1 MEKRIHHPFIFSICL
16 AIALSVSLICLGR
29 EVTDQ
34 LGRTISL
41 ASPPTRI
48 VSLAPNITELVYA
61 LGQQHR
67 LVGATRFSDYPP
79 EADSLPKVGSY
90 VYLDLE
96 KIVGLKP
103 DLCIAT
109 KDGNPKAVVDRL
121 EVLGI
126 PVYAVDPRNLESVID
141 TVVEMGDLLGAV
153 GVAQTLQSGLLT
165 RIQRVDKAVAE
176 AGYRPRVFFQIG
188 MSPIVSVGTDTFIHG
203 LIEKAGGRNV
213 AGGSTP
219 YPRLSREQVIA
230 FAPDI
235 LVISSMYSVDAV
247 KQVKAEWG
255 RWQEIPAVRNNRI
268 HLVDS
273 GRFDRATPRLVDAL
287 EALARLI
294 HPDLFGESR

>member
-1 MEKRIHHPFIFSICL
+1 MTKRIPYLFVLGICL
-16 AIALSVSLICLGR
+16 TAAIYSHPVCFGR
-29 EVTDQ
+29 EITDQ

-41 ASPPTRI
+41 SAKPQRI
-48 VSLAPNITELVYA
+48 VALAPNITELVYA

-121 EVLGI
+121 EALGI
-126 PVYAVDPRNLESVID
+126 PVYAVDLRNLESVVD
-141 TVVEMGDLLGAV
+141 TVVEMGHLLGAADA
-153 GVAQTLQSGLLT
+153 AQVLQSDLQT
-165 RIQRVDKAVAE
+165 RIQRIDEAVATVE
-176 AGYRPRVFFQIG
+176 HRPRVFFQIG
-188 MSPIVSVGTDTFIHG
+188 VSPIVSIGTNTFIHG

-213 AGGSTP
+213 AEGPTS
-219 YPRLSREQVIA
+219 YPRLSRERVIA
-230 FAPDI
+230 FAPDV
-235 LVISSMYSVDAV
+235 LVISSMYSMDAV
-247 KQVKAEWG
+247 KRVKAEWH
-255 RWQEIPAVRNNRI
+255 RWQEIPAVRHDRI

-287 EALARLI
+287 EILARII